1 MTRDAGFKNK
11 VRARMRKTGESYR
24 TAKAVLEGTI
34 GSSPGGNDGDG
45 YDPLD
50 TLTEAGVD
58 EDDLPIYLVN
68 GEVVTHREALWH
80 LVEEGLADPG
90 LLSDD

>member
-1 MTRDAGFKNK
+1 MTRDAGFKDK

-34 GSSPGGNDGDG
+34 GSAAGEGVEGG

-50 TLTEAGVD
+50 TLKQVGVD
-58 EDDLPIYLVN
+58 EDDLPMYLVN

-90 LLSDD
+90 QLRED